1 MSTDGKNTRV
11 RDIHDRLRRNILLE
25 REQLLLERR
34 RLLVDCFATNWNL
47 RQRRRYLAG
56 FPLNTLIMIEQEVVT
71 TKPIVIDIKQGK
83 INVDC

>member
-11 RDIHDRLRRNILLE
+11 RYIHDWLRCNILLE

-34 RLLVDCFATNWNL
+34 RLSVDCFSTNWNL